1 MPKIN
6 WLDNKGGLKVGL
18 YLQTEELKNQRCF
31 NKALEVVKKAD
42 FDIFVLPEFAYF
54 PFEDL
59 FEESDLGNDEDKER
73 IFDACID
80 FSKEIGKAVVICS
93 ADREDTIFSVFANAF
108 ADETETAAALYFKHT
123 MTNFSAFDFGNY
135 REIAESLFQPIVYKG
150 YKIGMTICYDC
161 NHAIF
166 SRLYGMNGVEV
177 LINSTGG
184 DVVYDKW
191 YKYNKVRAIE
201 NNCYN
206 FVTMGGDGTVR
217 NPHAYVYG
225 FGPNGQEL
233 KPYNLMRKTDE
244 LNSPGG
250 IYIYDTSTDDGQAS
264 PDTSLNQPKTLNK
277 RQHLEIPVGGVDKIL
292 SKSKKVA
299 EGIYV
304 CKVKDQNVVFC
315 LVEGN
320 DILKPEKILPRL
332 YARELKHIGNKRYIL
347 VNKHQYI
354 ADEFFCSKLSVV
366 LKVRAMENY
375 CAVILESENINECY
389 QSGQNRTAQVL
400 RPVNGHFG
408 IDLKR
413 TTGPEAIWKNKIGMR
428 AQWRENFEWLIHERL

>member
-1 MPKIN
+1 
-6 WLDNKGGLKVGL
+6 L

-31 NKALEVVKKAD
+31 DKAIEVVKKAD

-54 PFEDL
+54 PFVDL
-59 FEESDLGNDEDKER
+59 FEESDLGNEEDKER
-73 IFDACID
+73 IFAACLD
-80 FSKEIGKAVVICS
+80 FSEEIGKAVVVCS
-93 ADREDTIFSVFANAF
+93 ADKENTIFSVFANAF
-108 ADETETAAALYFKHT
+108 ADDTETETAFYIKHT
-123 MTNFSAFDFGNY
+123 MTDFSAFDFDNY
-135 REIAESLFQPIVYKG
+135 REVAESFFQPIVYKG
-150 YKIGMTICYDC
+150 YKIGITICYDC

-201 NNCYN
+201 NSCYN

-225 FGPNGQEL
+225 FNPNGKEL

-250 IYIYDTSTDDGQAS
+250 IYVYDTSTDDGHAS

-277 RQHLEIPVGGVDKIL
+277 FHHLEIPAGGVDKIL

-304 CKVKDQNVVFC
+304 CKVKDQNVVFG

-320 DILKPEKILPRL
+320 DILKPEKVLPRL
-332 YARELKHIGNKRYIL
+332 YTEELRHIGNKRYIL
-347 VNKHQYI
+347 VNKHKYI
-354 ADEFFCSKLSVV
+354 EDEFFRNKLSVV

-389 QSGQNRTAQVL
+389 QSGKNRTAQVL
-400 RPVNGHFG
+400 KPENGHFR
-408 IDLKR
+408 IDLNR
-413 TTGPEAIWKNKIGMR
+413 TTGPEAIWKNKTGMR
-428 AQWRENFEWLIHERL
+428 ARWRENFEWLIHELL